1 MKKIMLCCSAGMSTS
16 LLMKKMIA
24 EAEQRGLPVEI
35 NAYGVAEF
43 AEQVGH
49 YQVVLLGPQVKYM
62 QQDLQKQAD
71 KYGIRVEPINMMD
84 YGMQKG
90 AAVLDFALS
99 LIENKNLGK
108 IMSSLYAK
116 LIDVIERQITPMAG
130 AIGQQKYVT
139 SIRDGFITALPF
151 MIVGSFLLVF
161 IFPPFS
167 PDTTWGFA
175 RAWLQFS
182 LDHRDALMLP
192 FNFSMGVMTLFIAVG
207 IAASLAKH
215 HHLDSLTAGMLSLM
229 SFLLVAAPLKDGQ
242 ISTAYFSG
250 QGIFTAILVA
260 IYSTELYA
268 FLKRHN
274 ITIRLP
280 PEVPAGVARSFEIL
294 IPVLAII
301 LTLHPLNLFIEAQL
315 GMIIPEAIMSL
326 VKPLVAASDTLPAIL
341 LSVLVCQVLWF
352 AGIHGA
358 LIVTGIMNPF
368 WMANLSV
375 NQAAMAAGTAIP
387 HIYVQGFWD
396 HYLLIGGVGST
407 LPLALML
414 LRSKAVHLRTIGRM
428 GVVPGVFNINE
439 PILFGAPI
447 IMNPLFFLPFVLVP
461 MVNATLAYFA
471 LKLDLVSRVVSM
483 TPWTTPAPIG
493 ASWAANWSFSP
504 VILCLICMATAMVMY
519 LPFLKAYEKQLLA
532 QERENAVGQADNA
545 AQTA

>member
-1 MKKIMLCCSAGMSTS
+1 
-16 LLMKKMIA
+16 
-24 EAEQRGLPVEI
+24 
-35 NAYGVAEF
+35 
-43 AEQVGH
+43 
-49 YQVVLLGPQVKYM
+49 
-62 QQDLQKQAD
+62 
-71 KYGIRVEPINMMD
+71 
-84 YGMQKG
+84 
-90 AAVLDFALS
+90 
-99 LIENKNLGK
+99 
-108 IMSSLYAK
+108 MSSLYAK

-294 IPVLAII
+294 IPVLVVIA
-301 LTLHPLNLFIEAQL
+301 TLHPLNLFIEAQT
-315 GMIIPEAIMSL
+315 GMILPQAIMHL
-326 VKPLVAASDTLPAIL
+326 LEPLVSASDSLPAIL
-341 LSVLVCQVLWF
+341 LSVLMCQIFWF
-352 AGIHGA
+352 AGIHGS

-368 WMANLSV
+368 WMANLSA
-375 NQAAMAAGTAIP
+375 NQAALAAGTVLP
-387 HIYVQGFWD
+387 HVYLQGFWD

-407 LPLALML
+407 LPLAFLL
-414 LRSKAVHLRTIGRM
+414 LRSRATHLRTIGKV
-428 GVVPGVFNINE
+428 GIVPSFFNINE

-447 IMNPLFFLPFVLVP
+447 IMNPMMFIPFVCVP
-461 MVNATLAYFA
+461 MVNAVLAYGA
-471 LKLDLVSRVVSM
+471 TRLGWLSQVVSL

-493 ASWAANWSFSP
+493 ASWAANWTLSP
-504 VILCLICMATAMVMY
+504 VVMCLICMVMSAVIY
-519 LPFLKAYEKQLLA
+519 LPFLRAYERSLMKTEVEKA
-532 QERENAVGQADNA
+532 KNSVPVAETVS
-545 AQTA
+545 

>member
-1 MKKIMLCCSAGMSTS
+1 MLCCSAGMSTS

-99 LIENKNLGK
+99 LIENKNQGK

-116 LIDVIERQITPMAG
+116 LIDVIERQITPLAG

>member
-1 MKKIMLCCSAGMSTS
+1 MG
-16 LLMKKMIA
+16 
-24 EAEQRGLPVEI
+24 
-35 NAYGVAEF
+35 
-43 AEQVGH
+43 
-49 YQVVLLGPQVKYM
+49 
-62 QQDLQKQAD
+62 
-71 KYGIRVEPINMMD
+71 
-84 YGMQKG
+84 
-90 AAVLDFALS
+90 
-99 LIENKNLGK
+99 
-108 IMSSLYAK
+108 SLYSK
-116 LIDVIERQITPMAG
+116 LIDVIEQKITPMAG

-139 SIRDGFITALPF
+139 SIRDGFIAALPF
-151 MIVGSFLLVF
+151 MIVGSFMLVF

-182 LDHRDALMLP
+182 LEHRASLMLP
-192 FNFSMGVMTLFIAVG
+192 FNFSMGIMTLFISVG
-207 IAASLAKH
+207 IAASLARH
-215 HHLDSLTAGMLSLM
+215 HNLDPLTSGMLSLM
-229 SFLLVAAPLKDGQ
+229 AFLLVAAPLKDGQ

-268 FLKRHN
+268 ILKRHN

-280 PEVPAGVARSFEIL
+280 PEVPTGVARSFEIL
-294 IPVLAII
+294 IPVLAVI

-341 LSVLVCQVLWF
+341 ISVLVCQVLWF

-375 NQAAMAAGTAIP
+375 NQAAMAASQAIP

-407 LPLALML
+407 LPLALL
-414 LRSKAVHLRTIGRM
+414 LIRSKAVHLRTIGRM
-428 GVVPGVFNINE
+428 GIVPGMFNINE

-447 IMNPLFFLPFVLVP
+447 IMNPLFFIPFVLVP

-471 LKLDLVSRVVSM
+471 LDFDLVSRVVQM

-493 ASWAANWSFSP
+493 ASWAANWTFSP
-504 VILCLICMATAMVMY
+504 VILCLICMATSAVMY
-519 LPFLKAYEKQLLA
+519 FPFLKAYEKQLLE
-532 QERENAVGQADNA
+532 QETDKATEHNAA
-545 AQTA
+545 AQTDAA

>member
-1 MKKIMLCCSAGMSTS
+1 
-16 LLMKKMIA
+16 
-24 EAEQRGLPVEI
+24 
-35 NAYGVAEF
+35 
-43 AEQVGH
+43 
-49 YQVVLLGPQVKYM
+49 
-62 QQDLQKQAD
+62 
-71 KYGIRVEPINMMD
+71 
-84 YGMQKG
+84 
-90 AAVLDFALS
+90 
-99 LIENKNLGK
+99 
-108 IMSSLYAK
+108 MSSLYAK
-116 LIDVIERQITPMAG
+116 LIAVIEQKITPMAG

-167 PDTTWGFA
+167 PDTSWGFA

-215 HHLDSLTAGMLSLM
+215 HNLDSLTAGMLSLM

-294 IPVLAII
+294 IPVLAIV

-368 WMANLSV
+368 WMANLSA
-375 NQAAMAAGTAIP
+375 NQAALAAGAALP
-387 HIYVQGFWD
+387 HVYLQGFWD

-407 LPLALML
+407 LPLAFLL
-414 LRSKAVHLRTIGRM
+414 LRSRVAHLRSIGKM
-428 GVVPGVFNINE
+428 GIVPSFFNINE

-447 IMNPLFFLPFVLVP
+447 IMNPMMFIPFVFVP
-461 MVNATLAYFA
+461 MINAILAYGA
-471 LKLDLVSRVVSM
+471 TRLGWLSQVVSL

-493 ASWAANWSFSP
+493 ASWAANWTLSP
-504 VILCLICMATAMVMY
+504 VVMCVICMVMSAVIY
-519 LPFLKAYEKQLLA
+519 LPFLRAYERSLLKTEVEKA
-532 QERENAVGQADNA
+532 KNVVPVAETVGQ
-545 AQTA
+545 

>member
-1 MKKIMLCCSAGMSTS
+1 
-16 LLMKKMIA
+16 
-24 EAEQRGLPVEI
+24 
-35 NAYGVAEF
+35 
-43 AEQVGH
+43 
-49 YQVVLLGPQVKYM
+49 
-62 QQDLQKQAD
+62 
-71 KYGIRVEPINMMD
+71 
-84 YGMQKG
+84 
-90 AAVLDFALS
+90 
-99 LIENKNLGK
+99 
-108 IMSSLYAK
+108 MSSLYAK
-116 LIDVIERQITPMAG
+116 LIAVIEQKITPMAG

-215 HHLDSLTAGMLSLM
+215 HNLDSLTAGMLSLM

-294 IPVLAII
+294 IPVLAIV

-341 LSVLVCQVLWF
+341 LSVLVCQVLWI

-368 WMANLSV
+368 WMANLSI

-461 MVNATLAYFA
+461 MINATLAYFA

-504 VILCLICMATAMVMY
+504 VIMCLICMATAMVMY
-519 LPFLKAYEKQLLA
+519 LPFLKAYEKQLLE
-532 QERENAVGQADNA
+532 QEHANA
-545 AQTA
+545 AAQAESAPQSA

>member
-1 MKKIMLCCSAGMSTS
+1 
-16 LLMKKMIA
+16 
-24 EAEQRGLPVEI
+24 
-35 NAYGVAEF
+35 
-43 AEQVGH
+43 
-49 YQVVLLGPQVKYM
+49 
-62 QQDLQKQAD
+62 
-71 KYGIRVEPINMMD
+71 
-84 YGMQKG
+84 
-90 AAVLDFALS
+90 
-99 LIENKNLGK
+99 
-108 IMSSLYAK
+108 
-116 LIDVIERQITPMAG
+116 MAG

-368 WMANLSV
+368 WMANLSA
-375 NQAAMAAGTAIP
+375 NQAALAAGTVLP
-387 HIYVQGFWD
+387 HVYLQGFWD

-407 LPLALML
+407 LPLAFLL
-414 LRSKAVHLRTIGRM
+414 LRSRATHLRTIGKM
-428 GVVPGVFNINE
+428 GIVPSFFNINE

-447 IMNPLFFLPFVLVP
+447 IMNPMMFIPFVCVP
-461 MVNATLAYFA
+461 MVNAVLAYGA
-471 LKLDLVSRVVSM
+471 TRLGWLSQVVSL

-493 ASWAANWSFSP
+493 ASWAANWTLSP
-504 VILCLICMATAMVMY
+504 VVMCLICMVMSAVIY
-519 LPFLKAYEKQLLA
+519 LPFLRAYERSLMKTEVEKA
-532 QERENAVGQADNA
+532 KNSVPVAETVS
-545 AQTA
+545 